1 MQFDNPLIVQ
11 SDRTLLLDVHAPLA
25 ADCRNDLIPFAELE
39 RSPEHLHTYRLT
51 PLSLWNATSAGF
63 TAEDAVEVLKKY
75 ARYDVPQSV
84 VMWIS
89 ETAGRFGKLRLLPG
103 IKVKVPLKPSK
114 EMEAGVA
121 ERANVQG
128 GESASGSEGDGGASA
143 SAGENSKPGKQAKPG
158 QSESSQTAGNLQNG
172 KAAENCQAD
181 ANSAESSQTAGNSQ
195 SGKAADNGQTDSV
208 ANPADCQYIEEQ
220 YLYLVTAYRQVFLEI
235 AANPAA
241 KKLLT
246 PCTYDENA
254 VTERAELSEDEKKYC
269 FSLKLTDRGTV
280 KQVLLKSL
288 WPVKDEIQLEDG
300 EPLDFSLRETTNKG
314 ASFEIRDY
322 QKAAAQALVGNKGPG
337 TGFGTIVLP
346 CGAGKTIVGMQVMDL
361 LKTSTLIITTNISA
375 VHQWIQELLDKS
387 NLKPEQIA
395 EYTGENKEIKEVT
408 VATYQVLTWR
418 PEKDGPYP
426 HFSIFRERK
435 WGLIIYDEVH
445 MLPAP
450 VFRVVAELQA
460 VRRVGLTATLVRED
474 GCEGFVFSL
483 VGPKRYDVP
492 WKELEKTGW
501 IATAECVEIRL
512 DLPESQE
519 VDYAVS
525 AARVKHRI
533 ASENPKKFE
542 IAKALIKMYPE
553 DKILVI
559 GQYISQLEKIAE
571 DLKVPIITG
580 KTPNQER
587 DKIYADF
594 RAGKIHVLIVSKV
607 ANFAIDL
614 PDASIAIQISGT
626 FGSRQE
632 EAQRLGRILR
642 PKERTSRFFTLITRN
657 TVEEDFGSNRQ
668 KFLAEQ
674 GYSYRILR
682 YSEPGDLDELK
693 ENIALPEGCGSAF

>member
-1 MQFDNPLIVQ
+1 MQLENPLIVQ

-25 ADCRNDLIPFAELE
+25 AECRNELIPFAELE

-51 PLSLWNATSAGF
+51 PLSLWNAASAGF
-63 TAEDAVEVLKKY
+63 TAADAIKVLEKY

-84 VMWIS
+84 SMWILETS
-89 ETAGRFGKLRLLPG
+89 ERFGKLRMIPG
-103 IKVKVPLKPSK
+103 PRAAIPLQS
-114 EMEAGVA
+114 A
-121 ERANVQG
+121 Q
-128 GESASGSEGDGGASA
+128 ESAEKNGSA
-143 SAGENSKPGKQAKPG
+143 
-158 QSESSQTAGNLQNG
+158 LF
-172 KAAENCQAD
+172 
-181 ANSAESSQTAGNSQ
+181 
-195 SGKAADNGQTDSV
+195 
-208 ANPADCQYIEEQ
+208 EQ
-220 YLYLVTAYRQVFLEI
+220 YLYLTATSLQIFLEI
-235 AANPAA
+235 KAHPQA
-241 KKLLT
+241 KKYLT
-246 PCTYDENA
+246 PCEYDENA
-254 VTERAELSEDEKKYC
+254 VSEKPALSDSEKKYC

-280 KQVLLKSL
+280 KQLLLGAL

-300 EPLDFSLRETTNKG
+300 EPLDFQLKTVTSAGKP
-314 ASFEIRDY
+314 FEIREY
-322 QKAAAQALVGNKGPG
+322 QKAAADALVGNKGPG

-346 CGAGKTIVGMQVMDL
+346 CGAGKTIVGMQIMNL

-375 VHQWIQELLDKS
+375 VHQWIQELLDKT
-387 NLKPEQIA
+387 NLTAEQIA
-395 EYTGENKEIKEVT
+395 EYTGENKNIQQVT
-408 VATYQVLTWR
+408 VATYQILTWR

-426 HFSIFRERK
+426 HFSIFRERP

-474 GCEGFVFSL
+474 GCEGYVFSL

-492 WKELEKTGW
+492 WKELEHSGW

-512 DLPESQE
+512 DLPEADE
-519 VDYAVS
+519 INYAV
-525 AARVKHRI
+525 AGARVKHRI

-542 IAKALIKMYPE
+542 ITQEIIRRFPQ

-559 GQYISQLEKIAE
+559 GQYLDQLTGFAEKLSA
-571 DLKVPIITG
+571 PIITG
-580 KTPNQER
+580 KTPNSER
-587 DKIYADF
+587 DKIYSDF
-594 RAGKIHVLIVSKV
+594 REGKIHVLVVSKV

-614 PDASIAIQISGT
+614 PDASVAIQISGT

-674 GYSYRILR
+674 GYSYKIIR
-682 YSEPGDLDELK
+682 YTSQRDLDEIQY
-693 ENIALPEGCGSAF
+693 ENGACYE